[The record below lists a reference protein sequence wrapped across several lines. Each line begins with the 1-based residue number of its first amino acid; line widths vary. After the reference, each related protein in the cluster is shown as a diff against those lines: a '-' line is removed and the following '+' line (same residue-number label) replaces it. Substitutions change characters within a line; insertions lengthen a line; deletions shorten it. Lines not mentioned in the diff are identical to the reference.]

1 MIYKTINIIVCLGA
15 ILTLSACDFC
25 NEKQPVQKSEDNTA
39 TVEGISKEIKD
50 KIAAQD
56 TLMNALV
63 LKVDTIAQALSQ
75 VQKDNLELKAQL
87 SKLKSPKSTW
97 LYITIGAF
105 VLGLISLIISLCKPN
120 NSHRLQKLQ
129 ENVNK
134 LLSSS
139 SNNRNSQT
147 STPSCA
153 TNCGKRLCQLE
164 VKVNQLFE
172 IIGKTPIPMVQPP
185 SIGKTPIPTVQPP
198 SEYQKIGYAKVDTDE
213 YFTTIFDSNQEGCVF
228 KITFTTQTKGY
239 FNIIALDKIQSR
251 NDWQKKVECSGVSI
265 KEASDFRLGEEGLC
279 EKIDENTW
287 KVTKPL
293 KITLIK

>member
-1 MIYKTINIIVCLGA
+1 MIHKTINIIVGLGT
-15 ILTLSACDFC
+15 ILTLSACDFF
-25 NEKQPVQKSEDNTA
+25 NEQQPVQKSEDNTA
-39 TVEGISKEIKD
+39 TVEGISYEIKD

-63 LKVDTIAQALSQ
+63 LKEDTIAQALSH

-120 NSHRLQKLQ
+120 NSHRLQNLQ
-129 ENVNK
+129 EDVNK

-139 SNNRNSQT
+139 SNNRISQT
-147 STPSCA
+147 STPLCA
-153 TNCGKRLCQLE
+153 TNCGKRLSQLE

-172 IIGKTPIPMVQPP
+172 TIGKIT
-185 SIGKTPIPTVQPP
+185 IPTVQPP
-198 SEYQKIGYAKVDTDE
+198 SLPDEPTCPREYEYKKNGYAKVDTDI
-213 YFTTIFDSNQEGCVF
+213 YFTTIFESNQEGCVF
-228 KITFTTQTKGY
+228 KLTFTSQTKGY
-239 FNIIALDKIQSR
+239 FNIIAWDKIQSR

-265 KEASDFRLGEEGLC
+265 KEASDFRLEEEGIC